1 MAVYFITGKLGSG
14 KTLVSI
20 GKIREKLNAGC
31 KVATNIDLNLEK
43 LIDIKSKESVVY
55 RVSDKPTLQ
64 DLETI
69 GVGNTSYN
77 EDKNGLLVLDECGTW
92 FNSRSW
98 GDKSRQDVINWF
110 LHARKL
116 GWDIIF
122 LVQDISI
129 VDKQARE
136 ALAEHVVYCR
146 RLDRVGIPFLSAFL
160 RLAGIRLTLP
170 KAHLAIVKY
179 GHVQSSMIVERWLY
193 RGRDLYHG
201 YDTKQGFSD
210 NYEHQT
216 YQLLPPYYTHYRY
229 LAKRDARFYM
239 RLTKI
244 YLKRFNRPLL
254 IVAGFVLGAVLTG
267 GFLLSDLVQQKKS
280 LALAEQQAKATII
293 QKPVVQP
300 KPEVISYLNL
310 TGSKIVSYT
319 KLGISQNYT
328 IMTADRKQLTLT
340 DIKNNGYEVQLMSPC
355 RISVTKGTKNEEIT
369 C

>member
-55 RVSDKPTLQ
+55 RVSDKPTVQ

-146 RLDRVGIPFLSAFL
+146 RLDRVGVPFLSAFL

-216 YQLLPPYYTHYRY
+216 YQLLPPYYSHYRY
-229 LAKRDARFYM
+229 MAKRDFRFYM

-254 IVAGFVLGAVLTG
+254 ILAGFVLGAVLTG
-267 GFLLSDLVQQKKS
+267 GFLLADLVKQKKALDEEQQKLKYV
-280 LALAEQQAKATII
+280 AKPII
-293 QKPVVQP
+293 EP
-300 KPEVISYLNL
+300 KPEVITYLNL
-310 TGSKIVSYT
+310 SGSKIVSYT
-319 KLGISQNYT
+319 KLGSTENYT
-328 IMTADRKQLTLT
+328 ILTTDRKQLTLT
-340 DIKNNGYEVQLMSPC
+340 DFKNEGYEVKSLSPC
-355 RISVTKGTKNEEIT
+355 RLKVSKGTQNEEIN